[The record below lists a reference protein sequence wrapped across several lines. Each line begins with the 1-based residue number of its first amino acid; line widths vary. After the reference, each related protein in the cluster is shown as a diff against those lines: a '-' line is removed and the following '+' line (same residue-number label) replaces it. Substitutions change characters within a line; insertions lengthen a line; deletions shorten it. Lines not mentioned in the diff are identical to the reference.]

1 MEIIERPFGPQP
13 AAILATE
20 HWSLLATRSLIW
32 NEAMSRATV
41 FLTVLSASIVALA
54 LLADA
59 TGFGPQTTTLA
70 LVVLLL
76 GIATY
81 VRLVQINT
89 EEFQLVLAMNR
100 LRRAYLTI
108 EPGLEPYFTTGHH
121 YDERGLVTTYMLDR
135 PSQARLWL
143 HFLVNTPTIVA
154 TVDAALAAAIV
165 VLVLHVVEAPR
176 AALVASGVVAFLAVW
191 GTLFPHAAAHPAP
204 APPQDAE
211 VPHSAGGGGTRPLRS
226 RGAAWVGSFG
236 VGGLSRGLGGGDGR
250 PASFLGSSPA
260 GAAFNQGALVV
271 QAGCRWSWVSAPRR
285 SGRADPGYT
294 SSTGPSG
301 CSRQGAAPARNWPG
315 PGWPASHGPEVAP
328 AVGRGSGPPAAGR
341 HRAPGW

>member
-1 MEIIERPFGPQP
+1 MRCTEWHEESTMETIERPFGPQP

-89 EEFQLVLAMNR
+89 EEFQLVLVMNR

-121 YDERGLVTTYMLDR
+121 DDERGLVTTYMLDR

-165 VLVLHVVEAPR
+165 VLVLQVVEAPR
-176 AALVASGVVAFLAVW
+176 AALVA
-191 GTLFPHAAAHPAP
+191 
-204 APPQDAE
+204 
-211 VPHSAGGGGTRPLRS
+211 
-226 RGAAWVGSFG
+226 
-236 VGGLSRGLGGGDGR
+236 
-250 PASFLGSSPA
+250 
-260 GAAFNQGALVV
+260 
-271 QAGCRWSWVSAPRR
+271 SAPRR